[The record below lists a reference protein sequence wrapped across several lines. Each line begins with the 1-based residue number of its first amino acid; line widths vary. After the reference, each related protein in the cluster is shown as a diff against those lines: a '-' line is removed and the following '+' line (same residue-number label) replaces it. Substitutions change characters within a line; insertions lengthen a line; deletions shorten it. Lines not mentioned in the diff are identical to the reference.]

1 MATKVNPW
9 NNKTLS
15 EQSVFKQFNTS
26 LASMKVDKVDI
37 LYLHAPDHETPL
49 LETLKAVNDLH
60 KAGKFNELG
69 LSNYSSWL
77 VAEVVNLCKQNN
89 FVVPTVYQVLRSNK
103 ASFIHFSR
111 ACTRQLPVRSS
122 TNLFP
127 VFDITDSDSM
137 PTPHLEV
144 ES

>member
-89 FVVPTVYQVLRSNK
+89 FVVPTVYQVLQAIKNW
-103 ASFIHFSR
+103 F
-111 ACTRQLPVRSS
+111 
-122 TNLFP
+122 
-127 VFDITDSDSM
+127 
-137 PTPHLEV
+137 
-144 ES
+144 